1 MKVHVVAALVEG
13 CRLRYTRT
21 QTGSSWAPV
30 VAAVGV
36 VVVAFLIGACSR
48 IDAHAHEGAEGHDG
62 HEHGA
67 DEEGAHASEH
77 GEASGHGDHEGH
89 EGREASDLDRSPEEL
104 FAASCEHGIKTHS
117 CDECR
122 YEVGVVKAEAGLFE
136 GGLLTQSRAEKR
148 PLAVP
153 LKLTG
158 EVQFDARRVAHVSS
172 QAEGVIRKVDV
183 TLGDAV
189 KKGQSLV
196 QISSVTV
203 GEAQA
208 SLVAAESVFELAKR
222 NHERV
227 QTLRSENIASEREL
241 LEAQQELEV
250 AKIRA
255 QAERTKL
262 HTLGAGAQG
271 GIVLR
276 APTDGTVLE
285 MHAVAGEIA
294 RADQS
299 LLTIGDNSSVWVWAD
314 LYERDIALVK
324 RAQTQR
330 PLAATIAV
338 KGYPDQEF
346 HGVVDFV
353 SPAMSET
360 SRTVKVRIAVPNP
373 KGELLAGMF
382 AQVELFIP
390 GDERVLTVP
399 SKAVVED
406 EGRKFVFVH
415 HEGDYFLRRPVRTG
429 RAFAGQLEVVAGLKG
444 AEVVVANGA
453 FLMKSDVLRSKMGA
467 GCAD

>member
-1 MKVHVVAALVEG
+1 MKTAPATTIAGIVLLSALLASCSKSGSTTHEAEGLHEHDHAEAAADG
-13 CRLRYTRT
+13 
-21 QTGSSWAPV
+21 
-30 VAAVGV
+30 
-36 VVVAFLIGACSR
+36 
-48 IDAHAHEGAEGHDG
+48 HEADEEIAGHEGHD
-62 HEHGA
+62 HE
-67 DEEGAHASEH
+67 S
-77 GEASGHGDHEGH
+77 
-89 EGREASDLDRSPEEL
+89 SDLDRSPEEL
-104 FAASCEHGIKTHS
+104 FTASCEHGIKTYE

-122 YEVGVVKAEAGLFE
+122 YEVGVVKAEASLFDD
-136 GGLLTQSRAEKR
+136 GLLTKTKAEKR

-172 QAEGVIRKVDV
+172 QAEGIIRKVDV
-183 TLGDAV
+183 TLGDPV
-189 KKGQSLV
+189 KQGQPLI

-208 SLVAAESVFELAKR
+208 SLIAAESVFELAKR
-222 NHERV
+222 KHERV
-227 QTLRSENIASEREL
+227 QTLRQENIASEREL

-255 QAERTKL
+255 QAERSKL
-262 HTLGAGAQG
+262 HTLGAGSRG

-276 APTDGTVLE
+276 SPTDGTVLD
-285 MHAVAGEIA
+285 MHAVAGEVA
-294 RADQS
+294 RAEQS
-299 LLTIGDNSSVWVWAD
+299 LITVGDNSSVWVWAD

-324 RAQTQR
+324 RAQAQK
-330 PLAATIAV
+330 PLAATIQV
-338 KGYPDQEF
+338 KGYPGQEF

-353 SPAMSET
+353 SPAMSER

-382 AQVELFIP
+382 AQVNVFIP
-390 GDERVLTVP
+390 GNERVLAIP

-406 EGRKFVFVH
+406 EGRAFVFVH
-415 HEGDYFLRRPVRTG
+415 HEGDYYLRRPVEAG
-429 RAFAGQLEVVAGLKG
+429 RNFAGFVEILDGLAGD
-444 AEVVVANGA
+444 EVVVANGA